1 MKKRKLSLFLAAIFI
16 LPCMLLFSV
25 CGKDGGGGGNND
37 GSTKYTLANIER
49 LTNEELSKNYT
60 FQK

>member
-16 LPCMLLFSV
+16 LPCMLLFSA
-25 CGKDGGGGGNND
+25 CGKDGGGNND
-37 GSTKYTLANIER
+37 DPTKYTLANIER